1 MRSFKTQIPSKMR
14 KRPKTFPA
22 ILSVDQLVF
31 LECTELS
38 SRAVARTNQQ
48 RHRLWSSGKAMVSP
62 VCQGV
67 I

>member
-1 MRSFKTQIPSKMR
+1 MRSFKTKIPSKMR
-14 KRPKTFPA
+14 KRQKTFPA
-22 ILSVDQLVF
+22 ILSVDLLVDF
-31 LECTELS
+31 WNALS
-38 SRAVARTNQQ
+38 SRAEARTIQQ